1 MSVCHLPV
9 QMEAHALLSQ
19 TQEATPVT
27 VPLATLDRPVT
38 PTLMSAWKL
47 LVPRTAPV
55 KMGSIHSGV
64 CAMLA
69 MKDQTAP
76 RLPAM
81 TKVSCW
87 FWFTP

>member
-9 QMEAHALLSQ
+9 QMEARALLSQ

-27 VPLATLDRPVT
+27 VPLATLDRPVA
-38 PTLMSAWKL
+38 PTLMSAWKP

-64 CAMLA
+64 CVILA
-69 MKDQTAP
+69 MKDPTAP
-76 RLPAM
+76 RLPPMA
-81 TKVSCW
+81 KVS
-87 FWFTP
+87 